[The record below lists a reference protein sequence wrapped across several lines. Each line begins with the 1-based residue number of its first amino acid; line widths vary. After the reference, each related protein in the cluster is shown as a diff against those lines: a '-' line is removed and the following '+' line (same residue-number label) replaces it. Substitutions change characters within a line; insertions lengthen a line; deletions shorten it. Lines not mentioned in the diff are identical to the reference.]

1 MPPPPHCCFTPLTI
15 PCSQNTPRPP
25 GNSPTAAKFSLGGQ
39 GVSRAA
45 SEGTRV
51 SPAPKQGYVS
61 LASFHLNPNKPSP
74 SPSRAQLQMASRWA
88 GKAAP
93 GQQLGGA
100 PCHQHSCQGAA
111 EDPPGS
117 STASHSDHPFPQQSH
132 PAQSWRPRMKPSQLC
147 ASAASPSDSAV
158 VQELEQI
165 PRTLSQ
171 IFISQPLFCVA
182 LLCFL
187 SLSWLSLQ
195 SKQALQLLSKCWS
208 HLTFPPQEPGV
219 CLQHSDGACN
229 DALRQQPQAQPHTQH
244 WRVML

>member
-1 MPPPPHCCFTPLTI
+1 M
-15 PCSQNTPRPP
+15 
-25 GNSPTAAKFSLGGQ
+25 
-39 GVSRAA
+39 SRAA
-45 SEGTRV
+45 SEGPESLLLPGRAMSHWHPST
-51 SPAPKQGYVS
+51 SIPISQAPAPAV
-61 LASFHLNPNKPSP
+61 PS
-74 SPSRAQLQMASRWA
+74 SRWLPGGLGRQPLVSSSVGLPA
-88 GKAAP
+88 TSTAAR
-93 GQQLGGA
+93 
-100 PCHQHSCQGAA
+100 GAA